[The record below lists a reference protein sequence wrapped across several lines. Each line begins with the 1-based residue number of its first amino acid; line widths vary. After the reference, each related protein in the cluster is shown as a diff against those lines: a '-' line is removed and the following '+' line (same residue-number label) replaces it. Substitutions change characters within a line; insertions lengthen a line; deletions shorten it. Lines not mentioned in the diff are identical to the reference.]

1 VAKPQERSFPEYLL
15 CIQRTSRPA
24 LSAFIISLGV
34 GGNHS
39 VPSRVDVTTKSGFLR
54 DRLLVVSMDRL
65 LRYFLQSF
73 VRRGAITFTTAGGGK
88 FVCGDGTGPHIFARF
103 LTANAERRI
112 LFNPE
117 LALGEI
123 YMEGEFIVENGSIA
137 DALAVLMDQP
147 QVLPGWAKPQWW
159 LRYLAR
165 HLRQF
170 NPRGRAKDNVAH
182 HYDLDGRLY
191 SLFLDS
197 DKQYSCAYFEQPDM
211 TLDDAQ
217 LAKKRHIAAKLLVR
231 PRDRVL
237 DIGSGWG
244 GLGLYLAETAGAD
257 VTGVTLS
264 TEQLQV
270 SNARA
275 AERDLTRSAKFL
287 LEDYRD
293 IPGPFDR
300 IVSVG
305 MLEHVGVDFY
315 DTYFERCAELL
326 TEDGIML
333 LHSIGRSEGPDATN
347 PWIAKYIFPGGYIPA
362 LSEVLPSIERAGLLV
377 CDIEIL
383 RLHYAETLK
392 AWRERFLAHR
402 EEAIQLYDERFARMW
417 EFYLACSEMA
427 FRKQNLMNLQIQLSR
442 RQGVVPITRDYI
454 TREEARLRR
463 FELGNKP
470 RLQIAGE

>member
-1 VAKPQERSFPEYLL
+1 
-15 CIQRTSRPA
+15 
-24 LSAFIISLGV
+24 
-34 GGNHS
+34 
-39 VPSRVDVTTKSGFLR
+39 
-54 DRLLVVSMDRL
+54 MDHL
-65 LRYFLQSF
+65 LRYFLRQF
-73 VRRGAITFTTAGGGK
+73 IRRGAMTFTTASGGK
-88 FVCGDGTGPHIFARF
+88 FSCGDGTGRHVFVRF
-103 LTANAERRI
+103 LSADAERRI
-112 LFNPE
+112 LINPE

-123 YMEGEFIVENGSIA
+123 YMEGSFVVENGSIA
-137 DALAVLMDQP
+137 DALAILMDQP
-147 QVLPGWAKPQWW
+147 EVMPRWAKLQWC

-170 NPRGRAKDNVAH
+170 NARGRAKNNVAH

-197 DKQYSCAYFEQPDM
+197 DRQYSCAYFEKPDM
-211 TLDDAQ
+211 SLDDAQ
-217 LAKKRHIAAKLLVR
+217 LAKERHIAAKLLIR
-231 PRDRVL
+231 HNDRVL

-244 GLGLYLAETAGAD
+244 GLGLYLAEMTGAD

-270 SNARA
+270 ANARA
-275 AERDLTRSAKFL
+275 AEKNLARSAKFV

-305 MLEHVGVDFY
+305 MFEHVGVDFY
-315 DTYFERCAELL
+315 DTYFKRCAELL
-326 TEDGIML
+326 TDDGVML
-333 LHSIGRSEGPDATN
+333 LHSIGRSEGPDVTN

-362 LSEVLPSIERAGLLV
+362 LSEVLPAIERAGLLV

-392 AWRERFLAHR
+392 AWRERFMARR

-427 FRKQNLMNLQIQLSR
+427 FRKQNLMNFQIQLAR
-442 RQGVVPITRDYI
+442 RQGAVPMTRDYLA
-454 TREEARLRR
+454 REESRLRR
-463 FELGNKP
+463 FELEKRP
-470 RLQIAGE
+470 HLQIAGE

>member
-1 VAKPQERSFPEYLL
+1 MR
-15 CIQRTSRPA
+15 RPDLVFA
-24 LSAFIISLGV
+24 GSL
-34 GGNHS
+34 
-39 VPSRVDVTTKSGFLR
+39 
-54 DRLLVVSMDRL
+54 LLVVSMDRL
-65 LRYFLQSF
+65 LRYFLRQF
-73 VRRGAITFTTAGGGK
+73 IRRGAITFTTARGEK
-88 FVCGDGTGPHIFARF
+88 FTCGDGTGPHIFARF
-103 LTANAERRI
+103 LTTEAELRI
-112 LFNPE
+112 LLNPE
-117 LALGEI
+117 LALGET
-123 YMEGEFIVENGSIA
+123 YMEGSFVVENGSIA
-137 DALAVLMDQP
+137 DALAILMDQP
-147 QVLPGWAKPQWW
+147 DVLPGWAKPQWW

-170 NPRGRAKDNVAH
+170 NARRRARNNVAH

-197 DKQYSCAYFEQPDM
+197 DKQYSCAYFETPDM
-211 TLDDAQ
+211 ALDDAQ
-217 LAKKRHIAAKLLVR
+217 LAKKRHIAAKLLIR
-231 PRDRVL
+231 PRDQIL

-244 GLGLYLAETAGAD
+244 GLGLYLAETTGAN

-275 AERDLTRSAKFL
+275 AEKKLAQSAKFV

-305 MLEHVGVDFY
+305 MFEHVGVDFY
-315 DTYFERCAELL
+315 DTYFKRCAELL
-326 TEDGIML
+326 TEDGVML
-333 LHSIGRSEGPDATN
+333 LHSIGRSDGPDVTN
-347 PWIAKYIFPGGYIPA
+347 PWITKYIFPGGYIPA

-392 AWRERFLAHR
+392 AWRERFMARR

-427 FRKQNLMNLQIQLSR
+427 FRKQNLMNFQIQLTK
-442 RQGVVPITRDYI
+442 RQGVVPITRDYLS
-454 TREEARLRR
+454 REEDKLRR
-463 FELGNKP
+463 LEVGNKP